1 MHFVGMRASL
11 GIAVLVLVVVSIGSI
26 AAGGAGQPVQADDTS
41 VRVVAAYSVDGD
53 LERETVLVES
63 DFASVGPIEQRR
75 GKYVV
80 PARLE
85 NESARKFADRMVE
98 LGFTSEGIDNCPP
111 DLGEADGYCLQ
122 PVVDGEV
129 VYNASLSGE
138 LALELE
144 DGTFVEDPQFQFVIE
159 NRSRA
164 EELRAGLA
172 QSPSVDVTTTTT
184 TERGAEESLPTPGF
198 TAGLAMLAVSL
209 ALVARRRR
217 RQ

>member
-1 MHFVGMRASL
+1 MRASL
-11 GIAVLVLVVVSIGSI
+11 GATIVVLLVVSIASI
-26 AAGGAGQPVQADDTS
+26 AAGGAGHPAQEDDTS

-63 DFASVGPIEQRR
+63 DFASVGPVEERR
-75 GKYVV
+75 GTYVV

-85 NESARKFADRMVE
+85 NESARQFADRMVE
-98 LGFTSEGIDNCPP
+98 LGFTSEGIENCPP
-111 DLGEADGYCLQ
+111 DLGEMDGYCLQ
-122 PVVDGEV
+122 TVVDGTV

-138 LALELE
+138 LAAELE
-144 DGTFVEDPQFQFVIE
+144 GGTFVEDPQFRFVVQ

-172 QSPSVDVTTTTT
+172 RAPSADVTTTT
-184 TERGAEESLPTPGF
+184 EEGVGESLPTPGF
-198 TAGLAMLAVSL
+198 TPGLAVLAVSL